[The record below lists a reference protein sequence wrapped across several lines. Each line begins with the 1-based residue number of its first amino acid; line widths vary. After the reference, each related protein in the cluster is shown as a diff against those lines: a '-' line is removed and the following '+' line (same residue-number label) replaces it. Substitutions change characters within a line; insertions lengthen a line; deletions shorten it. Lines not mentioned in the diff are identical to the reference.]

1 MGALTIPGI
10 GPFLAAGP
18 ILAGLSGL
26 AIGAGAGGLVGGL
39 IGLGIP
45 EEEAMQ
51 YNEYLEDGYILVLVE
66 SNGKLDEHTYDTFRT
81 NNSLNADTYEGDYVG
96 LNRRH

>member
-45 EEEAMQ
+45 QEEAMQ
-51 YNEYLEDGYILVLVE
+51 YNEYLEDGHILVLVE
-66 SNGKLDEHTYDTFRT
+66 SNDTLRN